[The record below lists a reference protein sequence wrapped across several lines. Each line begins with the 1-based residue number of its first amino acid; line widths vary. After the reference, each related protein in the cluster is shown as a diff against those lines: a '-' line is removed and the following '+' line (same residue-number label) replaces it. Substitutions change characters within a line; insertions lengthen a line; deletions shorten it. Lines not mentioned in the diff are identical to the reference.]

1 MEQKEI
7 TTMREIILSMGT
19 KLNRNS
25 SRQLR
30 KALQKNLQ
38 SGELVCF
45 DASELQHS
53 DATGLAELFAMIAVI
68 LGRGGEAI
76 VSGASANMRAIFELV
91 QLDQVAEMRETW
103 QHTPFMPIAAS
114 RPAARGSYLDEFQAQ
129 MA

>member
-1 MEQKEI
+1 
-7 TTMREIILSMGT
+7 MREIILSMGT
-19 KLNRNS
+19 KLDRNS

-76 VSGASANMRAIFELV
+76 VSGHPPTCAPSLNWCNSTRWPRCAKLGGMLASCPSPRR
-91 QLDQVAEMRETW
+91 D
-103 QHTPFMPIAAS
+103 PP
-114 RPAARGSYLDEFQAQ
+114 PAAPT
-129 MA
+129 